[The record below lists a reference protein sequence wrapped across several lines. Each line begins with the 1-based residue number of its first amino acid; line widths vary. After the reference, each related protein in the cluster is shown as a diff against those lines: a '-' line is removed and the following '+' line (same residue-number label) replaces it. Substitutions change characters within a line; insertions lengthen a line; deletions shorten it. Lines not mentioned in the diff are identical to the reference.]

1 MAVLYVI
8 KQLSQQAVSTEV
20 LKYVKNT
27 GDSCLAVVV
36 VLVLCMTVR
45 VSFFHFISFHFISFH
60 FISFHF
66 ISFHFISISFPFHF
80 HFISI
85 SFHFISLIVL
95 EIGDDYLK
103 EPCDQ
108 SLSIDF
114 AAFPAVLPD
123 NGAYHKPIF
132 HST

>member
-8 KQLSQQAVSTEV
+8 KQVSQQAVSTEV
-20 LKYVKNT
+20 LKDVKNT
-27 GDSCLAVVV
+27 GDSCLAVVA

-66 ISFHFISISFPFHF
+66 IS
-80 HFISI
+80 
-85 SFHFISLIVL
+85 LIVL
-95 EIGDDYLK
+95 EIGGDYLK
-103 EPCDQ
+103 ARMI

-114 AAFPAVLPD
+114 AAFPAVLPG
-123 NGAYHKPIF
+123 N
-132 HST
+132 

>member
-27 GDSCLAVVV
+27 GDSCLAVVA

-45 VSFFHFISFHFISFH
+45 VSFFHFISFHFIS
-60 FISFHF
+60 
-66 ISFHFISISFPFHF
+66 
-80 HFISI
+80 
-85 SFHFISLIVL
+85 LIVL
-95 EIGDDYLK
+95 EIGGDYLK
-103 EPCDQ
+103 ERMI

-114 AAFPAVLPD
+114 AAFPAVLPG
-123 NGAYHKPIF
+123 NGTYHKPIF
-132 HST
+132 HSTQFSILI